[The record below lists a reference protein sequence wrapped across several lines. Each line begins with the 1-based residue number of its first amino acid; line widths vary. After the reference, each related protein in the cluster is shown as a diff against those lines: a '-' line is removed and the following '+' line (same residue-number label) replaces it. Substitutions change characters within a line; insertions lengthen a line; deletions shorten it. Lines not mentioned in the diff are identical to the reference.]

1 MEKIYYT
8 ADDLVEMLRVS
19 KAKAYQIIKLLNEEL
34 EKNNYIT
41 LQGKVSRAYFNERWY
56 GLKCV

>member
-8 ADDLVEMLRVS
+8 AEDLVEMLGVS

>member
-1 MEKIYYT
+1 MEKIQYT

>member
-1 MEKIYYT
+1 MDKIYYSV
-8 ADDLVEMLRVS
+8 DDLVEMLGVS

>member
-8 ADDLVEMLRVS
+8 ADDLVEMLGVS

>member
-8 ADDLVEMLRVS
+8 ADDLVEMLGVS

-56 GLKCV
+56 GLKRV